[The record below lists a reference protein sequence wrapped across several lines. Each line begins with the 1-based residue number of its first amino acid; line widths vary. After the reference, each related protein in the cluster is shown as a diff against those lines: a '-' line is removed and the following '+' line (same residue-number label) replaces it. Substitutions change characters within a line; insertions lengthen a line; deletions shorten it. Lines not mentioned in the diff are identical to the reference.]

1 MVRFKIGDTVIDIN
15 NIYCTAKNANG
26 FVLEIQRNRFLIRL
40 SSCKH
45 NLITELRN
53 YVHGR
58 IVLFEKC

>member
-1 MVRFKIGDTVIDIN
+1 MVKFKIGDTIIDVDN
-15 NIYCTAKNANG
+15 FYHNANNTKG
-26 FVLEIQRNRFLIRL
+26 FVLEIQRTRCMIRL
-40 SSCKH
+40 SSCRH